1 MSAIDHA
8 RLPCRLDGRA
18 DAPVLVLGNSLGT
31 DGRLWDAQV
40 EVWRRDFRVL
50 RFELPGHGG
59 TAAWHAPFHM
69 GALAEALLALLDEL
83 AIARCHY
90 CGLSMGGAIGLE
102 LAARAPQRV
111 QGLVLSNTAAQF
123 GAADFWRQRLARA
136 RDEGVMALFEASSA
150 RWLTP
155 AQAEAEPHTVAL
167 LRDMFTAV
175 GREGYLQCGQAVMDF
190 DFRQRLGSLEVPA
203 LVIAGTH
210 DLATTP
216 QQGRALHEG
225 LRASRYLELPV
236 AHLGNLGAPVAFA
249 DAVARFA
256 TST

>member
-1 MSAIDHA
+1 MPAIDHT
-8 RLPCRLDGRA
+8 RLPYRLDGRD

-40 EVWRRDFRVL
+40 EAWQRDFRVL

-59 TAAWHAPFHM
+59 AAAWPESFDM
-69 GALAEALLALLDEL
+69 GALAEALLTLLDAL

-102 LAARAPQRV
+102 LAARAPGRV
-111 QGLVLSNTAAQF
+111 HGLVLSNTAAQF

-136 RDEGVMALFEASSA
+136 RDEGVMALFDASSA

-155 AQAEAEPHTVAL
+155 ARAEAEPDTVAL
-167 LRDMFTAV
+167 LRDMFAKLTLD
-175 GREGYLQCGQAVMDF
+175 GYLQCGQAVMDF
-190 DFRQRLGSLEVPA
+190 DFRARLSSLAVPT

-225 LRASRYLELPV
+225 LRGSRYLELPV
-236 AHLGNLGAPVAFA
+236 AHLGNLGAPAAFA
-249 DAVARFA
+249 EAVARFA
-256 TST
+256 RST

>member
-1 MSAIDHA
+1 MPAIADA
-8 RLPCRLDGRA
+8 RLPYRLDGRT

-40 EVWRRDFRVL
+40 EAWQRDFRVL

-59 TAAWHAPFHM
+59 TAAWPAPFDM
-69 GALAEALLALLDEL
+69 GALAEALLALLDAL

-102 LAARAPQRV
+102 LAARAPERV

-136 RDEGVMALFEASSA
+136 RDEGVMALFAASSA

-167 LRDMFTAV
+167 LRDMFTQV
-175 GREGYLQCGQAVMDF
+175 KRDGYLQCGQAVMDF
-190 DFRQRLGSLEVPA
+190 DFHARLSSVAVPA

-216 QQGRALHEG
+216 QQGRALHAG

-236 AHLGNLGAPVAFA
+236 AHLGNLGAPAAFA
-249 DAVARFA
+249 DAVAHFA

>member
-1 MSAIDHA
+1 MPAIDHT
-8 RLPCRLDGRA
+8 RLSYRLDGRD

-40 EVWRRDFRVL
+40 ETWQRDFRVL
-50 RFELPGHGG
+50 RFALPGHGG
-59 TAAWHAPFHM
+59 AAAWTAPFDM
-69 GALAEALLALLDEL
+69 GALAEALRALLDAL

-102 LAARAPQRV
+102 LAARAPERV

-123 GAADFWRQRLARA
+123 GDADFWRQRLARA
-136 RDEGVMALFEASSA
+136 RAEGLMALFEASSA

-167 LRDMFTAV
+167 LGDMFSQVKA
-175 GREGYLQCGQAVMDF
+175 EGYLQCGQAVMDF
-190 DFRQRLGSLEVPA
+190 DFRPRLASLAVPA

-216 QQGRALHEG
+216 QQGRALHDG

-236 AHLGNLGAPVAFA
+236 AHLGNLGAPMAFA
-249 DAVARFA
+249 DAVTRFA